1 MQTTIGT
8 DMAKDELRDASTSRK
23 KGRERSEA
31 PTPATEERLD
41 LSELLE
47 TARSFL
53 KDAGAKAVES
63 AKERPAVTLAVAVG
77 VGFIL
82 GGGLSTRIGR
92 MALLGAVELALKQFT
107 RAGGLVG

>member
-8 DMAKDELRDASTSRK
+8 DMAKDELRETSTSRK
-23 KGRERSEA
+23 KGRDRSE
-31 PTPATEERLD
+31 PTTVDTEERFD
-41 LSELLE
+41 VSELLD

-53 KDAGAKAVES
+53 KEASAKAIES
-63 AKERPAVTLAVAVG
+63 AKERPAITLAAAVG

-92 MALLGAVELALKQFT
+92 MALLGAVELALKQFS
-107 RAGGLVG
+107 RAGGIVS